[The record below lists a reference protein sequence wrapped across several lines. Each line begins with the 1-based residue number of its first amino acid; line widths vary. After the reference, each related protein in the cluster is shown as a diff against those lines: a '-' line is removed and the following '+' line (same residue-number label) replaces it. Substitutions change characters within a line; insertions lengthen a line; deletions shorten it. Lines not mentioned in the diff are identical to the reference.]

1 MGNKGRLKDCGPG
14 QERRER
20 YLDPKG
26 QDKSLEGIRL
36 DVKEKV
42 LAPAGTQAGDSQER
56 QAVNSQIPAR
66 ARRERQMR
74 GSAAGARGDAPPRE
88 RLGRRGMERRG
99 AVLSL
104 VPVVWKQGLPKK
116 P

>member
-1 MGNKGRLKDCGPG
+1 M
-14 QERRER
+14 
-20 YLDPKG
+20 
-26 QDKSLEGIRL
+26 EGIRL

-56 QAVNSQIPAR
+56 QAVNSQILAR

-88 RLGRRGMERRG
+88 CLGRRGMERRG
-99 AVLSL
+99 AVRSL
-104 VPVVWKQGLPKK
+104 VPVVWKQGLPTK